1 MDMKYLL
8 NGSFATENDIDN
20 NDIYPSNND
29 EECYEEELCSDYNC
43 NEDYYDYEYTLEDTW
58 DAMTDGMYGD
68 MPEGWDGDLEFLG
81 Y

>member
-1 MDMKYLL
+1 MDMKDLFE
-8 NGSFATENDIDN
+8 GISAIENKINN
-20 NDIYPSNND
+20 NDIYTSNED
-29 EECYEEELCSDYNC
+29 EECYEEDFCSSYNS
-43 NEDYYDYEYTLEDTW
+43 NEDYNDYEYTLEDTW

>member
-8 NGSFATENDIDN
+8 NGSFTTENDIDDS
-20 NDIYPSNND
+20 DIYPSNND
-29 EECYEEELCSDYNC
+29 EECYEEELCSSYNS
-43 NEDYYDYEYTLEDTW
+43 NEDYNDYEYTLEDTW

>member
-1 MDMKYLL
+1 MDIKDLFE
-8 NGSFATENDIDN
+8 NSFTIEDN
-20 NDIYPSNND
+20 INSNDIYTSND
-29 EECYEEELCSDYNC
+29 DAECYDEDFGSGYNS
-43 NEDYYDYEYTLEDTW
+43 NEDYYDCEYTLEDTW